1 MDNRGTCI
9 AHGNF
14 QLYFFACSI
23 PFLKQR
29 SVTYGEFTLLGMDST
44 IFGQELGRV
53 SGCQPRPRRAG
64 TTEMSWAHQD
74 RVQTPAAR
82 NQVSSPQDNYGK
94 KGTHP
99 SPQPPPP
106 THTHRETRGPGQSRT
121 PGGPG
126 GGEWPSPD
134 RKTLCKATG
143 RVLGLCTRQ
152 GDPGPAVV
160 RRLTVLQ
167 ERLHGR
173 RHCCGTRS
181 PTACHGNCAVS
192 TFHVGKCRVDDV
204 LQSPRPPSD
213 AESRRRPTCPAR
225 VSLET

>member
-99 SPQPPPP
+99 SPQPH
-106 THTHRETRGPGQSRT
+106 THTHTHTGKRVDQDNPG
-121 PGGPG
+121 
-126 GGEWPSPD
+126 
-134 RKTLCKATG
+134 
-143 RVLGLCTRQ
+143 RQ
-152 GDPGPAVV
+152 GGRAEGSGQVQTGKLCAKRPVGFSDSAQGRATRARPSSDALPSCRSACTVAATAAEPEAPRPATE
-160 RRLTVLQ
+160 TVL
-167 ERLHGR
+167 
-173 RHCCGTRS
+173 S
-181 PTACHGNCAVS
+181 
-192 TFHVGKCRVDDV
+192 
-204 LQSPRPPSD
+204 PPSML
-213 AESRRRPTCPAR
+213 ASAGLMTSCSRPALQVTQNQGAAPPAR
-225 VSLET
+225 PG

>member
-1 MDNRGTCI
+1 MVRNWAGSAAVSHD
-9 AHGNF
+9 H
-14 QLYFFACSI
+14 
-23 PFLKQR
+23 
-29 SVTYGEFTLLGMDST
+29 VV
-44 IFGQELGRV
+44 QELQRCPGRIRIE
-53 SGCQPRPRRAG
+53 CKPQQLETRCPPLK
-64 TTEMSWAHQD
+64 TTTGRKEHI
-74 RVQTPAAR
+74 PPP
-82 NQVSSPQDNYGK
+82 N
-94 KGTHP
+94 
-99 SPQPPPP
+99 PPPP
-106 THTHRETRGPGQSRT
+106 HTHTHRETRGPGQSRT